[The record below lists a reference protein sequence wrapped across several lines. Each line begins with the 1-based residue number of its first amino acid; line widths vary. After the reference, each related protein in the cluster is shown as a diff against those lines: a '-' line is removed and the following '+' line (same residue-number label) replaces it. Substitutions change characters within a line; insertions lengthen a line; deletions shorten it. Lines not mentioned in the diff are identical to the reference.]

1 MITLVLCASLF
12 NQLEATVWFYPH
24 PWLPINHPSATNFLS
39 LQVNTNVLLK
49 TNGELP
55 PPTPY
60 LYENPNWT
68 ISKMSL
74 QELWVLRKVHHLV
87 LNVMHPMGGQNPV
100 CIGCCR
106 AKIGW
111 RPLILQDSQWTQK
124 ANSGFLMSLV
134 KIPQRTFYMLVRLL
148 PTLETSTNWEIVY
161 IYRQVQI
168 EKLKFNQFATN
179 SVFNF
184 SNELPP

>member
-1 MITLVLCASLF
+1 MITLVLCARSYS
-12 NQLEATVWFYPH
+12 VWFYPH

-39 LQVNTNVLLK
+39 LQVNTNVLLP

-55 PPTPY
+55 PPIPY
-60 LYENPNWT
+60 SSGNLNWT
-68 ISKMSL
+68 ISKMNL
-74 QELWVLRKVHHLV
+74 PELWVLRKVTHLV
-87 LNVMHPMGGQNPV
+87 SNAMHPMAGPNPV

-111 RPLILQDSQWTQK
+111 RPLILQDSRLTQK

-134 KIPQRTFYMLVRLL
+134 KIPPRTFYMLVRLL

-161 IYRQVQI
+161 IYRQVQNWI
-168 EKLKFNQFATN
+168 KLIKN
-179 SVFNF
+179 SV
-184 SNELPP
+184 